1 MCTKSKQKKAPLII
15 TTLRTWVKSVPS
27 QVSQILSRSIE
38 NLIWLQ
44 RIKMIKL
51 WNQSIC
57 VQPNIS
63 FLLKLSVHVLFTKS
77 WMLYEREREQLWS
90 FEINLYVLTL
100 CNMFCIILTLTNK
113 KGVSNF
119 PLCWL
124 SFNSLL
130 SMHTGIKHCNTIKS
144 IMLVYLSHQSLQN
157 KHSAENLHSM
167 HMQK

>member
-1 MCTKSKQKKAPLII
+1 MSKQKKAPLII
-15 TTLRTWVKSVPS
+15 TNLRTLVKSVPS

-63 FLLKLSVHVLFTKS
+63 FLLKFCSPRVGCF
-77 WMLYEREREQLWS
+77 MREREQLWS
-90 FEINLYVLTL
+90 FEINLYVYTCSFLH
-100 CNMFCIILTLTNK
+100 CVMFCIILTLTNK

-167 HMQK
+167 HMQKK